1 MAKIRPSQQH
11 RMLLLTQ
18 LARITLLVALLLSM
32 QLALLEIRSTQRQV
46 LVLSRARMVLP
57 THRRRRKK
65 DLEVLS
71 VALPRTRQSVLPQT
85 RSLAL
90 LERIIQLLAQ
100 LQARL
105 LRQLERTFHLVALD
119 QSLVLASPLQQCRIP
134 EQFC

>member
-1 MAKIRPSQQH
+1 
-11 RMLLLTQ
+11 MLLLTQ

-119 QSLVLASPLQQCRIP
+119 QSLVLASPLQQLLV
-134 EQFC
+134 QLQQAQWLAMMMNSN

>member
-1 MAKIRPSQQH
+1 M
-11 RMLLLTQ
+11 
-18 LARITLLVALLLSM
+18 VALLLSM

-100 LQARL
+100 LPARL
-105 LRQLERTFHLVALD
+105 LRQLERTFLLGALD
-119 QSLVLASPLQQCRIP
+119 QSLVLASPLQQLLV
-134 EQFC
+134 QLQQAQWLAMMMNSN